1 MNAREPGA
9 PQDNAY
15 AFAERCQHYAQE
27 KSAWIASHPSAD
39 HKQIEAASREIA
51 KKWDV

>member
-1 MNAREPGA
+1 MSEANSTP
-9 PQDNAY
+9 DVI

-39 HKQIEAASREIA
+39 HKQIEAASRELA